1 MKPGL
6 YKAHGGHFMI
16 VTSIHGVKAKF
27 IGIVAGELQLHNIT
41 EQKIRDDGWELTDEV
56 PLSIAITKFVRHM
69 GGISEAAKAALL
81 ELKERNM
88 DVKTATTKELVDFY
102 NKHSKAPVKKFK
114 DRATAEARVQALLD
128 AMPTEKE
135 KPKKQPKQQKAE
147 GNSRSVTVVVK
158 KGSKASAPKEFRS
171 VISAFDELGLPRS
184 KMSKFRKDFW
194 SGAAK
199 AFSDGSTVYEFRA

>member
-16 VTSIHGVKAKF
+16 VTSAHGSKAKF
-27 IGIVAGELQLHNIT
+27 ISTVAGELQLHNIT
-41 EQKIRDDGWELTDEV
+41 EQRIREDRWELTDEV
-56 PLSIAITKFVRHM
+56 PLAIAIDKFVNHM
-69 GGISEAAKAALL
+69 GGVSEAAKAALL
-81 ELKERNM
+81 KLKEHNM

-102 NKHSKAPVKKFK
+102 NKHSKTPVKKFK
-114 DRATAEARVQALLD
+114 DRATAEARVQVLLG
-128 AMPTEKE
+128 AMPAVKE
-135 KPKKQPKQQKAE
+135 KPKKTKQKAE
-147 GNSRSVTVVVK
+147 GNSRSITVVVK
-158 KGSKASAPKEFRS
+158 KGNKESAPKEFRS

-194 SGAAK
+194 SGATK